1 MNSIKIYASSIFS
14 FILGVFFVNYFDGC
28 KDDKKNIIVDKNKY
42 EIVSQVIDTQYITKD
57 TIVYRKSKDIV
68 RDTAIYVDV
77 SWPVDTAQILKDFYS
92 ISVFSDTLDL
102 DRGYVLITDSVSQNK
117 ILSRK
122 YIASVSSGYISEKI
136 YLKEKAKTSFF
147 WGVGAGVGKSV
158 NEASVNI
165 FMQTPSKKLYGVG
178 VGVINGTPVVKGNLL
193 IKL

>member
-28 KDDKKNIIVDKNKY
+28 KDDKKNIIVDEKKY

-57 TIVYRKSKDIV
+57 TIVYRKNKDIV

-92 ISVFSDTLDL
+92 ISVYSDTLDL

-122 YIASVSSGYISEKI
+122 YVASVSSGYISDKI
-136 YLKEKAKTSFF
+136 YVKEKFKTTFF
-147 WGVGAGVGKSV
+147 WGIGAGMGKSV
-158 NEASVNI
+158 NEVSVNM
-165 FMQTPSKKLYGVG
+165 FMETKQRRLYGIG
-178 VGVINGTPVVKGNLL
+178 AGMINGIPVIKGNLL